1 MIAKLPHLFGGMRM
15 RTLAMEVR
23 LIKGLDNEWVQLMKE
38 AREAGISKDEIRE
51 FLAASKVTE

>member
-1 MIAKLPHLFGGMRM
+1 M

-51 FLAASKVTE
+51 FLTTSKVTE